1 MEPEDGQRSRKGHTD
16 APKNA
21 ARPLLRKGEHMSI
34 LTDHWLDIVAAIV
47 LFISIW
53 HGWRSGLLV
62 GLFNLLSIP
71 LGIVAAYFLAPRVAA
86 ATNISLTY
94 MYAIIFFVTV
104 IAVHIVGNVLRK
116 GMRKRVKIA
125 ADTDALLGA
134 IVGGAKAWILLVLF
148 LVIWGNALNSSAVR
162 TIACGLAPVNNS
174 VASNLG
180 NWETEYNQT
189 VSKSLFAYVNGFI
202 VPQSVNASGCGG

>member
-1 MEPEDGQRSRKGHTD
+1 
-16 APKNA
+16 
-21 ARPLLRKGEHMSI
+21 MSV

-47 LFISIW
+47 LFVSIY
-53 HGWRSGLLV
+53 HGWRTGLLV

-94 MYAIIFFVTV
+94 MYAIVFFVTV
-104 IAVHIVGNVLRK
+104 IAVHIVGGTLRG
-116 GMRKRVKIA
+116 GMRKRVKIVA
-125 ADTDALLGA
+125 GTDSLLGA
-134 IVGGAKAWILLVLF
+134 VIGGAKAWILLVLF
-148 LVIWGNALNSSAVR
+148 LVFWGNALNSSAVR
-162 TIACGLAPVNNS
+162 SIACNLTPVTTT

-189 VSKSLFAYVNGFI
+189 VSNSVFAHINSFI
-202 VPQSVNASGCGG
+202 VPQQVNAQGCGG